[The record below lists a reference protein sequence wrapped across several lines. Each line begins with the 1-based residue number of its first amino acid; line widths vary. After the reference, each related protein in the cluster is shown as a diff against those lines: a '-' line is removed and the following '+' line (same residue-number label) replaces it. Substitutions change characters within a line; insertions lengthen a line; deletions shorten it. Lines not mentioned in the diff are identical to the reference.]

1 VDINT
6 REKKADSRPR
16 GNRQP
21 DSMRSAEY
29 DEDDFKTYG
38 SDLWPA
44 WYDPMV
50 LRLRDRERREPG
62 VN

>member
-1 VDINT
+1 MDIDT
-6 REKKADSRPR
+6 REKKVDSRPG

-21 DSMRSAEY
+21 DSTARAEY

-44 WYDPMV
+44 WYDPV
-50 LRLRDRERREPG
+50 ALRLRDRERGEPG